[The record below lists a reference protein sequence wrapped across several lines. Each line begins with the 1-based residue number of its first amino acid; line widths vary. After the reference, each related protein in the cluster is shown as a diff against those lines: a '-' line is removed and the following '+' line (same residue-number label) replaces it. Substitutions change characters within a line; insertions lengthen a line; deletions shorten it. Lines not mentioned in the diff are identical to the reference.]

1 MHLPPAEPRVTPSSV
16 PVSVSRCA
24 CDQPYRS
31 RLQVY
36 QDGLPNLR
44 HVCRFSERNAE
55 YSLFCR
61 KWCLLRESQPTL
73 PAEQAHT
80 FSPRKVWFT
89 VNGLIPFIGGGER
102 SGGPPA
108 SSPGE
113 ARRRRHGGGGLPH
126 VMCGA
131 RVESGVRECASGP
144 GAYGLGA
151 RRRPSASN
159 SILEKGIL
167 WIPFE
172 GNSRRVIWQ
181 VYTRQVRAM
190 CRAHPATILGI
201 VRNLYTLTRAP
212 VT

>member
-1 MHLPPAEPRVTPSSV
+1 MILRVAGFDSAS
-16 PVSVSRCA
+16 
-24 CDQPYRS
+24 
-31 RLQVY
+31 
-36 QDGLPNLR
+36 
-44 HVCRFSERNAE
+44 
-55 YSLFCR
+55 
-61 KWCLLRESQPTL
+61 
-73 PAEQAHT
+73 
-80 FSPRKVWFT
+80 
-89 VNGLIPFIGGGER
+89 GLIPGKGKHWSRHTLFLRGKCGLQLTALSLLSVEARDLEGR
-102 SGGPPA
+102 RRA
-108 SSPGE
+108 PGE

-131 RVESGVRECASGP
+131 RVGSGVRECASGP

-181 VYTRQVRAM
+181 VYTRRVRAM